1 MPLEVSGIDAGYG
14 NVQVLRGASISVGD
28 GESVGLFGPNGHGK
42 TTLLRSISGLL
53 RPWAGSITFQGRDIT
68 GSSPR
73 QIVEMGLIHV
83 PQASTLFPRMTVLE
97 NLTLGAYA
105 PRARP
110 HRPRNLERVFALFP
124 RLADR
129 RAQICQTLSG
139 GERQMAALGIGLM
152 GEPAMLMLDEPTLG
166 LAPLMKEVLASAI
179 KEIAR
184 SGVTLLIVDQDINLI
199 LDVCQREYS
208 LEVGKTSLEL
218 HEGERVREE
227 QVLEM
232 YFGSA
237 TAGGGT
243 THDA

>member
-1 MPLEVSGIDAGYG
+1 MLDTGYG

-53 RPWAGSITFQGRDIT
+53 RPWAGSITFQDRDIT
-68 GSSPR
+68 GLSPR
-73 QIVEMGLIHV
+73 QIVEAGLIHV

-105 PRARP
+105 PRAQPR
-110 HRPRNLERVFALFP
+110 RRRNLERVFELFP

-129 RAQICQTLSG
+129 RAQTCQTLSG

-152 GEPAMLMLDEPTLG
+152 GEPTMLMLDEPTLG
-166 LAPLMKEVLASAI
+166 LAPLMKEILASAI
-179 KEIAR
+179 MEIAR
-184 SGVTLLIVDQDINLI
+184 SGVTLLMVDQDINLL
-199 LDVCQREYS
+199 LDVCQREYL
-208 LEVGKTSLEL
+208 LEGGKTSLEL
-218 HEGERVREE
+218 HEGERIREE

-237 TAGGGT
+237 EASGGMID
-243 THDA
+243 DA